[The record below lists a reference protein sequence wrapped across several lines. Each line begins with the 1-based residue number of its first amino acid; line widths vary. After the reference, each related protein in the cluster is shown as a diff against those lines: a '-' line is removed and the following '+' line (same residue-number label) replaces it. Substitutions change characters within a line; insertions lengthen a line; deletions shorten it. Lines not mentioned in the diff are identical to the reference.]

1 MSKSAAALALA
12 GFFCV
17 CEELSCNQGPSS
29 ATTDGDSS
37 CTRVERDGEET
48 ALVVAASA
56 SAPSVAVMAAVG
68 VGVDEELS

>member
-1 MSKSAAALALA
+1 M
-12 GFFCV
+12 
-17 CEELSCNQGPSS
+17 EPSS

>member
-1 MSKSAAALALA
+1 MRSSAAL
-12 GFFCV
+12 
-17 CEELSCNQGPSS
+17 EPSS

-56 SAPSVAVMAAVG
+56 SAPSVVVMAAVG

>member
-1 MSKSAAALALA
+1 MRSSAAS
-12 GFFCV
+12 
-17 CEELSCNQGPSS
+17 EPSS

-48 ALVVAASA
+48 ALVVAASVPA
-56 SAPSVAVMAAVG
+56 SAIMMAAVG